1 MQESLLQQENSL
13 GRGYS
18 EVLAELGARAA
29 QQPVLLP
36 GQLPDK
42 RIWDSPDILGKLDAM
57 CAPCLHTP
65 SSTSVTHLQHISIA
79 VLQISALGSDCTIAP
94 A

>member
-1 MQESLLQQENSL
+1 MRVQESLLQQENSL

-18 EVLAELGARAA
+18 EVLTELGARAA

-36 GQLPDK
+36 GQHPDK

-57 CAPCLHTP
+57 
-65 SSTSVTHLQHISIA
+65 
-79 VLQISALGSDCTIAP
+79 
-94 A
+94 

>member
-1 MQESLLQQENSL
+1 MLWPRQESLAQQENSL

-18 EVLAELGARAA
+18 EVLAELGVKAA

-42 RIWDSPDILGKLDAM
+42 RVWDSPEVLGKLDAM
-57 CAPCLHTP
+57 
-65 SSTSVTHLQHISIA
+65 
-79 VLQISALGSDCTIAP
+79 
-94 A
+94 

>member
-18 EVLAELGARAA
+18 EVLTELGARAA

-36 GQLPDK
+36 GQNPDK

-57 CAPCLHTP
+57 
-65 SSTSVTHLQHISIA
+65 
-79 VLQISALGSDCTIAP
+79 
-94 A
+94 